1 MKHNLKVSV
10 SREPKNGGIA
20 AIRNLS
26 FRERILRLLLGEPR
40 RVVVL
45 IPGDRIGEI
54 AISEEVNND
63 ERAET
68 KD

>member
-10 SREPKNGGIA
+10 SGKPKIGGIA

-26 FRERILRLLLGEPR
+26 FRERVLRLLLGEAR

-54 AISEEVNND
+54 AISEEVKEY
-63 ERAET
+63 ERAE
-68 KD
+68 KA

>member
-10 SREPKNGGIA
+10 SKEPKNRGIA

-26 FRERILRLLLGEPR
+26 FRERILRLLLGESR
-40 RVVVL
+40 RVVVF

-54 AISEEVNND
+54 TISKEVSKN
-63 ERAET
+63 E
-68 KD
+68 